1 MSVTGRGTAA
11 FVVGLLVLLV
21 GACGTEQG
29 KDSGKEPGMNDRPSM
44 ESTIE
49 SYERMRDAMFAALE
63 AKLGPREW
71 RVSSTND
78 QLGRAGCAEDPDG
91 ETAFLPSHV
100 FTGTYERADWKQ
112 AAEIVEKVGREHGFD
127 DTATVVDRPGDF
139 ELVGEDTYGGRY
151 EFGMAKNTT
160 LGQRTGCHRW
170 DKKPPPSP

>member
-1 MSVTGRGTAA
+1 MS
-11 FVVGLLVLLV
+11 
-21 GACGTEQG
+21 ACGTEQG
-29 KDSGKEPGMNDRPSM
+29 KDSGKEPRMDDRPSM

-63 AKLGPREW
+63 AELGPREW
-71 RVSSTND
+71 RVSPTND
-78 QLGRAGCAEDPDG
+78 HLGRAGCAEDPDG
-91 ETAFLPSHV
+91 ETAFLPSYL
-100 FTGTYERADWKQ
+100 FTGTYERADWKE
-112 AAEIVEKVGREHGFD
+112 AAQIVETVGREHGFD

-139 ELVGEDTYGGRY
+139 ELVGEDEYGGRY